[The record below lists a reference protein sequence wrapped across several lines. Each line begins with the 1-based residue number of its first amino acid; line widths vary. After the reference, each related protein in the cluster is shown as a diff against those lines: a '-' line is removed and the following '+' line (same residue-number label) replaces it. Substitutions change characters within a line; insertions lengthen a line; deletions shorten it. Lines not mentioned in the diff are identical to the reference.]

1 VESRQLSDT
10 VIDITDAKFKADPF
24 AFYSQVREGSGVC
37 RAKPTRLGEPW
48 LVTRYADVSALLKD
62 SRLTKNPAKAL
73 SPEQLARMRIP
84 KMFAPLMKNMLS
96 QDDPDHARLKK
107 LVQFAFTPK
116 RVDQLV
122 ENTKTISRGLLDRL
136 SGRETFDLIE
146 DYALPLPVIVI
157 SELLGVPK
165 IDRDRFAHWSRI
177 LIRNSTVP
185 WKMILSLPQII
196 LFMRYLRRLVEM
208 KRAEPDDALVSAL
221 VAAETEG
228 ERLSPDELLGMIV
241 ILLTAG
247 HETTT
252 NLIGNGTL
260 TLLQNPDEL
269 SRLKDEPEIIDS
281 AIEELLRHSGP
292 VETAT
297 ERYTMQDI
305 EIAGTLIPRGS
316 LVFGVIAS
324 ANRDPQQFVEP
335 DKLNLNRQPNRHLAF
350 GEGGHYCVGAALARM
365 EGRIA
370 FKDLFERFPDLGLA
384 VPAAKLKWRPGLI
397 LRGLDQ
403 LPLCTRMKTSKPSA
417 QMGDRITDFQLS

>member
-1 VESRQLSDT
+1 MTNNL
-10 VIDITDAKFKADPF
+10 IDITDAKFKADPF
-24 AFYSQVREGSGVC
+24 AFYKHVREGAGVC
-37 RAKPTRLGEPW
+37 RAKPTRLGDPW
-48 LVTRYADVSALLKD
+48 LVTRYTDVSALLKD
-62 SRLTKNPAKAL
+62 NRLAKNPANAL

-84 KMFAPLMKNMLS
+84 KMFAPLMRNMLS
-96 QDDPDHARLKK
+96 QDDPVHARLKK
-107 LVQFAFTPK
+107 LVQSAFTPK
-116 RVDQLV
+116 RVEQLV
-122 ENTKTISRGLLDRL
+122 ENTQKISSGLLDKIA
-136 SGRETFDLIE
+136 SHETFDLIE

-165 IDRDRFAHWSRI
+165 GDRERFAHWSRI

-208 KRAEPDDALVSAL
+208 KRAEPDDALVSGL
-221 VAAETEG
+221 VAAESEG
-228 ERLSPDELLGMIV
+228 ERLSPDELLGMIA

-260 TLLQNPDEL
+260 SLLQNPDQL
-269 SRLKDEPEIIDS
+269 QQLKSEPEIIDS

-292 VETAT
+292 VETAS
-297 ERYTMQDI
+297 ERYAMQDI
-305 EIAGTLIPRGS
+305 EIAGTMIPRGS

-324 ANRDPQQFVEP
+324 ANRDRQQFALP
-335 DKLNLNRQPNRHLAF
+335 DMLDLTRKPNRHLTF

-370 FKDLFERFPDLGLA
+370 FADLFDRFPNLELA
-384 VPAAKLKWRPGLI
+384 VPAEKLKWRSGVI
-397 LRGLDQ
+397 LRGIDH
-403 LPLCTRMKTSKPSA
+403 LPLFTR
-417 QMGDRITDFQLS
+417 R

>member
-1 VESRQLSDT
+1 MMNSR
-10 VIDITDAKFKADPF
+10 VDITDATFKADPF
-24 AFYSQVREGSGVC
+24 SFYKQVREGSGVC

-48 LVTRYADVSALLKD
+48 LVTRYKDVSALLRD
-62 SRLTKNPAKAL
+62 NRLTKNPANAL
-73 SPEQLARMRIP
+73 SPAQLAKMRIP

-96 QDDPDHARLKK
+96 QDDPHHARLKK
-107 LVQFAFTPK
+107 LVQSAFTPK
-116 RVDQLV
+116 RVEQLV
-122 ENTKTISRGLLDRL
+122 ANTSTISEGLLDSIGAR
-136 SGRETFDLIE
+136 GTFDLIE

-165 IDRDRFAHWSRI
+165 NDRVRFAHWSRI

-196 LFMRYLRRLVEM
+196 LFMRYLRRLVDM

-221 VAAETEG
+221 VAAETDG
-228 ERLSPDELLGMIV
+228 ERLSPDELLGMIA

-260 TLLQNPDEL
+260 TLLQNPAAV
-269 SRLKDEPEIIDS
+269 SRLKAEPDIIDT

-292 VETAT
+292 VETAS
-297 ERYTMQDI
+297 ERYTMQEI
-305 EIAGTLIPRGS
+305 EIAGTVIPRGS
-316 LVFGVIAS
+316 LVFGVIAA
-324 ANRDPQQFVEP
+324 ANRDPEQFSQP
-335 DKLNLNRQPNRHLAF
+335 DALDLSRQPNRHLTF

-370 FKDLFERFPDLGLA
+370 FTHLFDRFPALELA
-384 VPAAKLKWRPGLI
+384 VSPAKLKWRSGII

-403 LPLCTRMKTSKPSA
+403 LPLRTGMR
-417 QMGDRITDFQLS
+417 

>member
-1 VESRQLSDT
+1 LANPS
-10 VIDITDAKFKADPF
+10 IDITDAKFKADPF
-24 AFYSQVREGSGVC
+24 AFYKQVRETSGIC

-48 LVTRYADVSALLKD
+48 LVTCYADVSALLKD
-62 SRLTKNPAKAL
+62 NRLTKNPANAL

-84 KMFAPLMKNMLS
+84 KMFSPLMRNMLS

-107 LVQFAFTPK
+107 LVQATFTPK
-116 RVDQLV
+116 RVEQLV
-122 ENTKTISRGLLDRL
+122 ANTKTISNGLLDRL
-136 SGRETFDLIE
+136 STRATFDLIE

-165 IDRDRFAHWSRI
+165 VDRERFARWSGI
-177 LIRNSTVP
+177 LIRNSIVP
-185 WKMILSLPQII
+185 WKMLLSLPQII

-221 VAAETEG
+221 VEAEADG
-228 ERLSPDELLGMIV
+228 ERLSPDELLGMIA
-241 ILLTAG
+241 ILLSAG

-260 TLLQNPDEL
+260 TLLQNPEHL
-269 SRLKDEPEIIDS
+269 VQLKTKPGIIDS

-292 VETAT
+292 VEMSSD
-297 ERYTMQDI
+297 RYTMQDI
-305 EIAGTLIPRGS
+305 EIAGAVIPRGS

-324 ANRDPQQFVEP
+324 ANRDPQQFTEP
-335 DKLNLNRQPNRHLAF
+335 DQLNLTRQPNRHLTF

-370 FKDLFERFPDLGLA
+370 FRDLFERFPNLSLA
-384 VPAAKLKWRPGLI
+384 VPVEKLKWRSGII
-397 LRGLDQ
+397 LRGIEK
-403 LPLCTRMKTSKPSA
+403 LPLRANRSS
-417 QMGDRITDFQLS
+417 L

>member
-1 VESRQLSDT
+1 LANDLV
-10 VIDITDAKFKADPF
+10 DITDAKFKADPF
-24 AFYSQVREGSGVC
+24 TFYKQIRETSGVC

-62 SRLTKNPAKAL
+62 NRLTKEPAKAL

-84 KMFAPLMKNMLS
+84 KIFAPLMRNMLA

-107 LVQFAFTPK
+107 LVQATFTPK
-116 RVDQLV
+116 RVEQLV
-122 ENTKTISRGLLDRL
+122 ANTKTISNGLLDRL
-136 SGRETFDLIE
+136 SKHETFDLIE

-165 IDRDRFAHWSRI
+165 VDRERFARWSGI
-177 LIRNSTVP
+177 LIRNSIVP
-185 WKMILSLPQII
+185 WKMLLSLPQII

-221 VAAETEG
+221 VEAEADG
-228 ERLSPDELLGMIV
+228 ERLSPDELLAMIA
-241 ILLTAG
+241 ILLSAG

-252 NLIGNGTL
+252 SLIGNGTL
-260 TLLQNPDEL
+260 TLLQKPEHL
-269 SRLKDEPEIIDS
+269 VQLKNNSGIIDS

-292 VETAT
+292 VEMSSD
-297 ERYTMQDI
+297 RYTMQDI
-305 EIAGTLIPRGS
+305 EIAGAVIPRGS

-324 ANRDPQQFVEP
+324 ANRDPQQFAEP
-335 DKLNLNRQPNRHLAF
+335 DQLNLTRQPNRHLTF

-370 FKDLFERFPDLGLA
+370 FRDLFERFPNLGLA
-384 VPAAKLKWRPGLI
+384 VPVEKLKWRSGII
-397 LRGLDQ
+397 LRGIEK
-403 LPLCTRMKTSKPSA
+403 LPLRANRSS
-417 QMGDRITDFQLS
+417 L

>member
-1 VESRQLSDT
+1 LADD

-24 AFYSQVREGSGVC
+24 AYYKQVREASGIC

-62 SRLTKNPAKAL
+62 NRLTKNPANAL

-84 KMFAPLMKNMLS
+84 KMFAPLMRNMLS

-107 LVQFAFTPK
+107 LVQATFTPK
-116 RVDQLV
+116 RVEQLV
-122 ENTKTISRGLLDRL
+122 ANTETISNGLLDHIAN
-136 SGRETFDLIE
+136 RETFDLIE

-165 IDRDRFAHWSRI
+165 NDRNRFAHWSRI

-208 KRAEPDDALVSAL
+208 KRAVPDDALVSAL
-221 VAAETEG
+221 VEAEADG
-228 ERLSPDELLGMIV
+228 ERLSPDELLGMIA

-260 TLLQNPDEL
+260 TLLQNPEHL
-269 SRLKDEPEIIDS
+269 EQLKTEPDIIES
-281 AIEELLRHSGP
+281 TIEELLRHSGP
-292 VETAT
+292 VETAS

-305 EIAGTLIPRGS
+305 EIVGTVIPRGS

-324 ANRDPQQFVEP
+324 ANRDPQQFAEP
-335 DKLNLNRQPNRHLAF
+335 DQLNLTRQPNRHLTF

-370 FKDLFERFPDLGLA
+370 FRDLFERFPNLGLA
-384 VPAAKLKWRPGLI
+384 VPAAKLKWRSGVI
-397 LRGLDQ
+397 LRGLDH
-403 LPLCTRMKTSKPSA
+403 LPLRSIRS
-417 QMGDRITDFQLS
+417 SN

>member
-1 VESRQLSDT
+1 MPNNL
-10 VIDITDAKFKADPF
+10 IDITDARFKADPF
-24 AFYSQVREGSGVC
+24 PFYRKVREGSGIY

-48 LVTRYADVSALLKD
+48 LVTRYSDVSALLKD
-62 SRLTKNPAKAL
+62 NRLAKNPANAL

-84 KMFAPLMKNMLS
+84 KMFAPLMRNMLS

-107 LVQFAFTPK
+107 LVQSAFTPK
-116 RVDQLV
+116 RVEQLV
-122 ENTKTISRGLLDRL
+122 ENTKTISSGLLDRL
-136 SGRETFDLIE
+136 AGRETFDLIS

-165 IDRDRFAHWSRI
+165 ADRDRFAHWSRI

-221 VAAETEG
+221 VTAETEG
-228 ERLSPDELLGMIV
+228 ERLSPDELLGMIA

-260 TLLQNPDEL
+260 TLLQHPKEL
-269 SRLKDEPEIIDS
+269 SRLKAEPGIIDG

-292 VETAT
+292 VETAS
-297 ERYTMQDI
+297 ERYAMQDI
-305 EIAGTLIPRGS
+305 EIAGTLVPRGS

-324 ANRDPQQFVEP
+324 ANRDPRQFVEP
-335 DKLNLNRQPNRHLAF
+335 DKLNLSRQPNRHLTF

-370 FKDLFERFPDLGLA
+370 FSDLFGCFPDLGLA
-384 VPAAKLKWRPGLI
+384 VPAAKLNWRPGVI
-397 LRGLDQ
+397 LRGLER
-403 LPLCTRMKTSKPSA
+403 LPLCTRAKQSKLNA
-417 QMGDRITDFQLS
+417 

>member
-1 VESRQLSDT
+1 MSNNL
-10 VIDITDAKFKADPF
+10 IDITDAKFKADPYP
-24 AFYSQVREGSGVC
+24 FYKSIRESSGVC
-37 RAKPTRLGEPW
+37 CAKPTRLGEPW
-48 LVTRYADVSALLKD
+48 LVTRYSDVSILLKD
-62 SRLTKNPAKAL
+62 NRFTKNPAKAL

-107 LVQFAFTPK
+107 LVQSAFTPK
-116 RVDQLV
+116 RVQQLID
-122 ENTKTISRGLLDRL
+122 NTEIISHVLLAKL
-136 SGRETFDLIE
+136 AGRQTFDLIN

-165 IDRDRFAHWSRI
+165 ADQDRFAHWSRI

-221 VAAETEG
+221 VGVETDG
-228 ERLSPDELLGMIV
+228 ERLSPDELLAMIA

-260 TLLQNPDEL
+260 ALLQHPGEL
-269 SRLKDEPEIIDS
+269 SRLKAKPEIIDS
-281 AIEELLRHSGP
+281 AVEELLRYAGP

-297 ERYTMQDI
+297 ERFAMQDV
-305 EIAGTLIPRGS
+305 EIAGTLIPKGS

-324 ANRDPQQFVEP
+324 ANRDPQQFVDP
-335 DKLNLNRQPNRHLAF
+335 DKLDLGRQPNRHLTF

-370 FKDLFERFPDLGLA
+370 FLDLFERFPGLTLA
-384 VPAAKLKWRPGLI
+384 VPAEKLKWRSGLV
-397 LRGLDQ
+397 LRGIEK
-403 LPLCTRMKTSKPSA
+403 LPVRSTA
-417 QMGDRITDFQLS
+417 